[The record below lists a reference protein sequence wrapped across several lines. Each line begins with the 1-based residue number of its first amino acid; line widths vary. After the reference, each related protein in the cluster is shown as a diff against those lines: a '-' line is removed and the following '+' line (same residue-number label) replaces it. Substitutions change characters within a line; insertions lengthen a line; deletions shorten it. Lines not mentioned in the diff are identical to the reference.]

1 MKRPLIVA
9 LVAVIAA
16 VGALVALQQGW
27 RVIPA
32 PAAAH
37 NPGGYVDSDVA
48 LLASTGRPQ
57 LVEVFHYG

>member
-16 VGALVALQQGW
+16 VAALVAVQQS
-27 RVIPA
+27 RRATPA

-37 NPGGYVDSDVA
+37 NPGGYVASDVA